1 VDGPFGS
8 NLKSSHYAEH
18 GPRVVRLQN
27 IGDGVFRDEHAHIS
41 DEHFT
46 QLRKHEVLPGDVVVA
61 SLGEEAPRACVIPD
75 WLGPAL
81 VKADCIRVRPRDAM
95 APAFLMW
102 MLNSPPVRE
111 QAASRIKGVGRPRL
125 GLGGIRELMV
135 PVPPL
140 AEQRRIVA
148 AIEEQLSRLDAAMD
162 NGRAALKRIGS
173 IYEAI
178 FDGAAD
184 RDWPRRALGSLLRE
198 PLRNGV
204 SARASPTGSVR
215 IVTLSAVTQDAF
227 IEANS
232 KLADV
237 DAHRVRDLW
246 LEPGDVLI
254 ERSNTAELV
263 GTAALYDG
271 PGQWAIFPDLLIRVR
286 TTDELRPDFLA
297 LVLRTRA
304 SRRYFR
310 GAAKGLSG
318 SMPKIGQDDIRELLV
333 PVPPRAEQ
341 DAAVAQAERLLGLTA
356 ALSEAVS
363 GALTRAQRLR
373 RSILAAAYRGD
384 LVPQDPNEE
393 PASVLLERIAAER
406 AAMLKRQRKRREK
419 ATV

>member
-1 VDGPFGS
+1 
-8 NLKSSHYAEH
+8 
-18 GPRVVRLQN
+18 
-27 IGDGVFRDEHAHIS
+27 
-41 DEHFT
+41 
-46 QLRKHEVLPGDVVVA
+46 
-61 SLGEEAPRACVIPD
+61 
-75 WLGPAL
+75 
-81 VKADCIRVRPRDAM
+81 
-95 APAFLMW
+95 
-102 MLNSPPVRE
+102 
-111 QAASRIKGVGRPRL
+111 
-125 GLGGIRELMV
+125 
-135 PVPPL
+135 
-140 AEQRRIVA
+140 
-148 AIEEQLSRLDAAMD
+148 
-162 NGRAALKRIGS
+162 
-173 IYEAI
+173 
-178 FDGAAD
+178 
-184 RDWPRRALGSLLRE
+184 
-198 PLRNGV
+198 
-204 SARASPTGSVR
+204 
-215 IVTLSAVTQDAF
+215 LSAVTQDAF

-373 RSILAAAYRGD
+373 RSILAVAYRGD